1 MWREKSINPKKVVY
15 QTGRYGEK
23 YWYSIQ
29 NPLKLPENPCLSLDK
44 STKKYYSYYR
54 NLGTRTLEDETFP
67 SSTSSGGKEPDYM
80 SEALGIRRKRDA
92 AAFASVDW

>member
-1 MWREKSINPKKVVY
+1 MY
-15 QTGRYGEK
+15 QTEGYGEK

-29 NPLKLPENPCLSLDK
+29 NPFKFPVNACQSLDK

-54 NLGTRTLEDETFP
+54 NLDTRTLEDETFP
-67 SSTSSGGKEPDYM
+67 NSTSSGGKEPDYM

>member
-54 NLGTRTLEDETFP
+54 SLDTIAPEDETFP
-67 SSTSSGGKEPDYM
+67 NTTSFDRSKPGYM